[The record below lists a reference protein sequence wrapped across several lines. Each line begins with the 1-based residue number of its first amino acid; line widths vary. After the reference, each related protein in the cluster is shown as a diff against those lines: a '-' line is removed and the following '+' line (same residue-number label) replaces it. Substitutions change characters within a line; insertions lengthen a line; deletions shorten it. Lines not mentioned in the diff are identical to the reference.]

1 MASYTLV
8 IQTLYSPS
16 TILPGFWYCYIAA
29 NPPPLLIPHSNVIH
43 FLVHSPSSKTIEFQ
57 QNKITCSAVNDDRT
71 TTAAIAAVV
80 HCMHETRFARVR
92 GARSA
97 EGYRTTCVT
106 KLTVGRVA
114 AAGGGTARVIVLM
127 ESCCYFSFVLNKV
140 SWYERSLRGA

>member
-1 MASYTLV
+1 M
-8 IQTLYSPS
+8 
-16 TILPGFWYCYIAA
+16 
-29 NPPPLLIPHSNVIH
+29 
-43 FLVHSPSSKTIEFQ
+43 
-57 QNKITCSAVNDDRT
+57 NDDRT
-71 TTAAIAAVV
+71 TTAAIATVV